1 MCLIPLLHIFGQEL
15 LNAADITLWPH
26 QLWALWGII
35 RNISH
40 LFLLCMLV
48 GRCMD
53 TMEFMSRGLWSMEGL
68 SLSCC
73 IRGQT
78 VLLAVRVGAWRREVP
93 VSGEMWAV
101 KCLSRVR

>member
-1 MCLIPLLHIFGQEL
+1 
-15 LNAADITLWPH
+15 
-26 QLWALWGII
+26 
-35 RNISH
+35 
-40 LFLLCMLV
+40 
-48 GRCMD
+48 MD

-78 VLLAVRVGAWRREVP
+78 VLLAVRVGAWRREAP